1 VIWNDLR
8 PQRVSA
14 LYMGK
19 HAAAIDLKAMP
30 GQNRWADG
38 NGCLTSNWA
47 RNRFSPS
54 MALGRHATA
63 CPALFSCFSE
73 HRSGHGSSVHCPGR
87 ITMARC
93 LLVMIVL
100 LVAPATGL

>member
-63 CPALFSCFSE
+63 CPALFSCF
-73 HRSGHGSSVHCPGR
+73 RNIG
-87 ITMARC
+87 
-93 LLVMIVL
+93 
-100 LVAPATGL
+100 VATALQFTAQGESQWQDVCS